1 MVGRVLCLNGLR
13 CPKCSKN
20 WPDDCEQSLCIERH
34 GECIACRFVPLGD
47 KNQHGSGIG
56 TADEFD
62 ELRILRHEGERHG

>member
-1 MVGRVLCLNGLR
+1 MR

-34 GECIACRFVPLGD
+34 GECIACRFIPLGD

-56 TADEFD
+56 TADEFED
-62 ELRILRHEGERHG
+62 LRILRPNTRST